1 MGGQEDL
8 EQKVLEED
16 HKGGLGIRHR
26 WDGRTLYTEWQAY
39 GARLWDYPSW
49 LLSPFPSLL
58 FLSHVKMK
66 DEPRKKNSS
75 THKAGKIGLALLSDK
90 HSSSFLDK
98 YREREPEKETP
109 TRDKDS
115 RVTVPG
121 CCCSVLR
128 MSVSLPLLSVFPI
141 KCVLFSHPLGV
152 DVTRGR
158 PQNVSKA
165 QSGTG
170 FLIMLYCM
178 WRYWA
183 YTWEDFLH
191 FSHLICSTT
200 SCPKDIILRAQNEVP
215 WGCKACQNHTG
226 QLSGTQWDLVSIIIF
241 TLVAE
246 PNIEWFSRLSFS
258 TQSRN
263 LTWALE

>member
-1 MGGQEDL
+1 
-8 EQKVLEED
+8 
-16 HKGGLGIRHR
+16 
-26 WDGRTLYTEWQAY
+26 
-39 GARLWDYPSW
+39 
-49 LLSPFPSLL
+49 
-58 FLSHVKMK
+58 
-66 DEPRKKNSS
+66 
-75 THKAGKIGLALLSDK
+75 
-90 HSSSFLDK
+90 
-98 YREREPEKETP
+98 
-109 TRDKDS
+109 
-115 RVTVPG
+115 
-121 CCCSVLR
+121 
-128 MSVSLPLLSVFPI
+128 
-141 KCVLFSHPLGV
+141 
-152 DVTRGR
+152 
-158 PQNVSKA
+158 
-165 QSGTG
+165 
-170 FLIMLYCM
+170 MLYCM